1 MLVAQDKRWFVNG
14 LIIKRK
20 EVGLYLLSK
29 YVVKCPQIR
38 QFIEISCYKFLY
50 CFAYDTTLLL
60 FKGTTVKIM
69 TLPNGSYIFSILQ
82 MTKEFSPIPYLQSFN
97 APF

>member
-50 CFAYDTTLLL
+50 CFTYDTTLLL
-60 FKGTTVKIM
+60 FKGMGPSSTTVKND
-69 TLPNGSYIFSILQ
+69 T
-82 MTKEFSPIPYLQSFN
+82 T
-97 APF
+97 